1 MRGVIGLRVE
11 TTGEAFIT
19 FPDGKISRLLNLGVL
34 VVPDKTMPTYTV
46 QAQQHELAV
55 NLYGIHESRVSY
67 GGYKRALDVS
77 GPVLHDRFNHT
88 ATARLQNIAKTSAD
102 APLSWGHRIASNES
116 KACDAC
122 LRAKATRLH
131 SQREMPKTY
140 KPGDNVS
147 FDIFTSEV
155 PHRAG
160 GQKYV
165 IGFIAQKALPLAQQV
180 GRTRGA

>member
-1 MRGVIGLRVE
+1 M
-11 TTGEAFIT
+11 
-19 FPDGKISRLLNLGVL
+19 
-34 VVPDKTMPTYTV
+34 
-46 QAQQHELAV
+46 
-55 NLYGIHESRVSY
+55 
-67 GGYKRALDVS
+67 
-77 GPVLHDRFNHT
+77 GPPHCLE
-88 ATARLQNIAKTSAD
+88 QI
-102 APLSWGHRIASNES
+102 

-165 IGFIAQKALPLAQQV
+165 IGFTDSFSSRKKLYLLHNKSDAPEALDMYINWCKSKGVTVIRLHTDNAPEFGEHSEPMQRVLKAHNLY
-180 GRTRGA
+180 GATTTCAPYTPIRMAPRSGFFAAKGNKVVDACITIVKAGLDHEAGF